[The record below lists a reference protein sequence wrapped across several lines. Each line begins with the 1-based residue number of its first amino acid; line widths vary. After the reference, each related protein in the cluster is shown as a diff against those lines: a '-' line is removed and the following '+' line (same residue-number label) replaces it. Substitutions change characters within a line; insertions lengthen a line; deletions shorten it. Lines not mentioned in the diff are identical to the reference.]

1 MSHTEQHVLPFFIF
15 NSDPG
20 LAIVTF
26 DAVSFLLVFSS
37 PSDDFVYFYD
47 LNFDL
52 SMLYTISA
60 TIFYI
65 PLPVF
70 ADVYK

>member
-1 MSHTEQHVLPFFIF
+1 VLPFLIF
-15 NSDPG
+15 NSDEG

-52 SMLYTISA
+52 SMLSTISA